1 MNSQNYVR
9 MAISNLGCTLSGGIY
24 VCLLPTTISNAK
36 SITLI
41 EAHVALPEYNNTLM
55 VCLENVTAACPFFIK
70 SGTANTDVIK
80 TTMVGI
86 TNPRTITSHAIDM
99 SPGVPAMTTEI
110 YPSSINELR
119 IAFRS
124 GQNTIV
130 AAGNPIILT
139 RFLVILQFNF

>member
-1 MNSQNYVR
+1 MQVLQYRLHYRSQ
-9 MAISNLGCTLSGGIY
+9 SQDW
-24 VCLLPTTISNAK
+24 
-36 SITLI
+36 
-41 EAHVALPEYNNTLM
+41 EH
-55 VCLENVTAACPFFIK
+55 
-70 SGTANTDVIK
+70 D
-80 TTMVGI
+80 
-86 TNPRTITSHAIDM
+86 
-99 SPGVPAMTTEI
+99 PAMTTEI